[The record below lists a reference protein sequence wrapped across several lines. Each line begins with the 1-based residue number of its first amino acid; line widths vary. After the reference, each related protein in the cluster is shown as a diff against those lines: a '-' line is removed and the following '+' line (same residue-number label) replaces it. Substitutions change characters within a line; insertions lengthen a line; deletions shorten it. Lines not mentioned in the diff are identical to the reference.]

1 LNLLFIFFIDASHR
15 GEPYFNHGLGIIKMG
30 MLNNLNCLENVS
42 LIFII
47 ELVCQQGHTTVS
59 NYK

>member
-1 LNLLFIFFIDASHR
+1 
-15 GEPYFNHGLGIIKMG
+15 MG

-42 LIFII
+42 LFFII
-47 ELVCQQGHTTVS
+47 ELVCQQGHTTVF